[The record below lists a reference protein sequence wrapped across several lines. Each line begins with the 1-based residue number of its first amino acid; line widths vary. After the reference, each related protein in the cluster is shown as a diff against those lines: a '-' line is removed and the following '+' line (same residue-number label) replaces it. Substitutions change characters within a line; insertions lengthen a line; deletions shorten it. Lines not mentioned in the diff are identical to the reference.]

1 MIGSR
6 LPRTYSHPRYEHMPQ
21 LDAME
26 AAANAVLQRLGGEAP
41 SDVTSTATDAA
52 TDVTNTANEG
62 GEEKEADSGPRKTLI
77 LLSA

>member
-1 MIGSR
+1 MMASR

-26 AAANAVLQRLGGEAP
+26 AAATAVLQRLVGGEAP
-41 SDVTSTATDAA
+41 SDVTST
-52 TDVTNTANEG
+52 VNEG
-62 GEEKEADSGPRKTLI
+62 GEGKEADSGPRRTLI